1 MGQRVIC
8 LTCEAVMPPP
18 TPWTEDMPEWHKPG
32 CRDVG
37 VIASN
42 WYKREGVWYLKGTK
56 IPHQP
61 MR

>member
-1 MGQRVIC
+1 
-8 LTCEAVMPPP
+8 MPPP